1 MEQLKYKVFEVLS
14 RTLSVEVFEPWLYAD
29 PYVAEHIT
37 DDDLVLEL
45 MNLDYRSKYIYNEL
59 EAIVLKYYSSAEC
72 LLGIIELNCKRFLE
86 RQDEDGAGEMLYY
99 ILLQQKWDEDYGLI
113 DDIRRLDWDFDLAY
127 DGYYSMADVLEVMVQ
142 FSSLLLEKL
151 EGASPETRM
160 QVLHEGIDMPP
171 PKYNYVIPRQP
182 ITEPL
187 AFWKLVKEFFKTCF
201 RFFMQQ
207 PPMEK

>member
-1 MEQLKYKVFEVLS
+1 MLS
-14 RTLSVEVFEPWLYAD
+14 RTLSPKAFEQWLYAD

-37 DDDLVLEL
+37 DDGFVLEL
-45 MNLDYRSKYIYNEL
+45 MSLDYKSKYLYNEL
-59 EAIVLKYYSSAEC
+59 EAVVLKYYSSAEC
-72 LLGIIELNCKRFLE
+72 LLGIIEMSCKLFAK
-86 RQDEDGAGEMLYY
+86 RQDEDGGGEMLYY
-99 ILLQQKWDEDYGLI
+99 ILLYQKWDENYGLI
-113 DDIRRLDWDFDLAY
+113 SDIRDLNWDFDLAY

-187 AFWKLVKEFFKTCF
+187 AFWKFVKGFFLTCF